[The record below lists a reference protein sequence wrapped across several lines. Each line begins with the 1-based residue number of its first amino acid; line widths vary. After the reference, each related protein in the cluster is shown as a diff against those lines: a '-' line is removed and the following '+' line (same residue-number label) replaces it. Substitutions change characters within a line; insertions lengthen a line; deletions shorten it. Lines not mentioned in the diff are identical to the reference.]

1 MVRNLPCVWERI
13 YETLEAKPVDSNTK
27 KLSTLLSR
35 LNAKDLLK
43 FVEGFRPDIIACTHF
58 LPAEVL
64 SAQRRKGKLRAPI
77 YTILTDYDIHSMWI
91 QDGVTGYFV
100 ASSEMAH
107 ALRAKGI
114 GTASVEVTGIPILS
128 EFAKEYP
135 PRAEMRRT
143 LGLNADR
150 HTVLVAAGGFGM
162 MSADEAVKLLA
173 DCLPNAQFI
182 VSDKE
187 FRFALNPTPCLY
199 ASYEALQLGIQPMF
213 LKVIDRIKT
222 VDMAE
227 KEIVEGV
234 KIIPLP
240 GHSPGGIGVVVE
252 TDDGPYVLAGD
263 AVPTYD
269 NLKGDP
275 ANNQPYIMSGG
286 YTALQEMWKSFEI
299 IDEIVEGLVRCNI

>member
-1 MVRNLPCVWERI
+1 MSRFIVPLDLGDSSYDKSLFFLRKYLGQPAVGKTVAAYIGGAKKKILVDAGLPDMERSLK
-13 YETLEAKPVDSNTK
+13 YHPYFKAAQRAPEQEMLGALAKAGVKP
-27 KLSTLLSR
+27 
-35 LNAKDLLK
+35 
-43 FVEGFRPDIIACTHF
+43 EEIDII
-58 LPAEVL
+58 
-64 SAQRRKGKLRAPI
+64 
-77 YTILTDYDIHSMWI
+77 ILTHLHWDH
-91 QDGVTGYFV
+91 V
-100 ASSEMAH
+100 
-107 ALRAKGI
+107 
-114 GTASVEVTGIPILS
+114 GTVDK
-128 EFAKEYP
+128 F
-135 PRAEMRRT
+135 
-143 LGLNADR
+143 
-150 HTVLVAAGGFGM
+150 
-162 MSADEAVKLLA
+162 
-173 DCLPNAQFI
+173 PNAQFI

-213 LKVIDRIKT
+213 LKVINRIKT

-275 ANNQPYIMSGG
+275 ANNQPYIMSGV
-286 YTALQEMWKSFEI
+286 YTDMQEMWKSFEL
-299 IDEIVEGLVRCNI
+299 IDEIVEGDIQKVIPGHEPLVLKKERYP